1 MCSIR
6 YFIFFI
12 SLEALC
18 MSLIIGYSYVG
29 TSSRRAASHRVLPLL
44 LKTHVDTVAVD
55 RASGLGPSEYKLQSD
70 SQLRALRFIHFVRK
84 YERLLQKKSM
94 TQPTHDHWMRVLQ
107 RSMVIERIIERSNL
121 RLVYLS
127 ASRHQKMGL
136 SEEELLKVG
145 RRGLQTAI
153 GKYYDCT
160 VDCGSSSFSSFAY
173 RVINHYVRKALS
185 IQRSVPTPMPHNV
198 VKLLTVVK
206 TTRAHLQAVRGMP
219 PTSEE
224 LRLEMGITP
233 EQFDVVRRAIE
244 FASRSSSSGSSGG
257 DSRREATS
265 TSAERVQ
272 HYDEST
278 WEEVVSPYDELDR
291 IDAVESTLEDRTR
304 PSSSSSS
311 VSYQSDAFHNI
322 LSILHTLPKEEAA
335 AIYQRLG
342 LAAFDDGL
350 EGAVHRTHGDDKPT
364 SSHSSS
370 SSLTMLFQGQLFR
383 MSAKEASALYQR
395 GMHRLRRRVAL
406 SMLCSPRPSSS
417 SAIAAI
423 N

>member
-1 MCSIR
+1 MWSIR
-6 YFIFFI
+6 YFIFLI

-18 MSLIIGYSYVG
+18 ISLRALVGYGYVG
-29 TSSRRAASHRVLPLL
+29 TSSRRAAATAPHRFLQLL
-44 LKTHVDTVAVD
+44 HVNLQTNVGTAVD
-55 RASGLGPSEYKLQSD
+55 RTSGLEPSETGFHYKLQSD
-70 SQLRALRFIHFVRK
+70 SQLRALRFIHFIRK
-84 YERLLQKKSM
+84 YERVLQKKSM
-94 TQPTHDHWMRVLQ
+94 TQPTHDHWIRVLQ

-121 RLVYLS
+121 HLVYIS

-136 SEEELLKVG
+136 SEDELLKVG

-153 GKYYDCT
+153 GKYYD

-173 RVINHYVRKALS
+173 RVINHYVRNALS
-185 IQRSVPTPMPHNV
+185 IQRSLPRSMPHNV
-198 VKLLTVVK
+198 VKLLTAVK
-206 TTRAHLQAVRGMP
+206 TTQAHFQALRGMP

-224 LRLEMGITP
+224 LRLEMGISL

-244 FASRSSSSGSSGG
+244 FASRSSSSSTSG
-257 DSRREATS
+257 DSRREAS
-265 TSAERVQ
+265 SAERV

-291 IDAVESTLEDRTR
+291 VDAVESTLEDKTR
-304 PSSSSSS
+304 S
-311 VSYQSDAFHNI
+311 VSYQSDAFNNI

-342 LAAFDDGL
+342 LAAFDGF
-350 EGAVHRTHGDDKPT
+350 EGAVRRTHDSRGVSFT
-364 SSHSSS
+364 V
-370 SSLTMLFQGQLFR
+370 LLFQGQLFR

-406 SMLCSPRPSSS
+406 SMLCSPSTTSSS
-417 SAIAAI
+417 TIRTPATAAS

>member
-1 MCSIR
+1 MWSIC
-6 YFIFFI
+6 YLLFLI

-18 MSLIIGYSYVG
+18 ISLIVGYGYVG
-29 TSSRRAASHRVLPLL
+29 TSSRRTAPHRFLQLL
-44 LKTHVDTVAVD
+44 HVNNMNTVAED
-55 RASGLGPSEYKLQSD
+55 RASDLEPTEMGLRYKLQSD
-70 SQLRALRFIHFVRK
+70 SQLRALRFIHFIKK
-84 YERLLQKKSM
+84 YERVVQKKAMSQS
-94 TQPTHDHWMRVLQ
+94 TQDHWMRVLQ

-121 RLVYLS
+121 YLVYIS

-136 SEEELLKVG
+136 SEDELLKVG

-153 GKYYDCT
+153 RKYYD

-173 RVINHYVRKALS
+173 RVINHYVRNALS
-185 IQRSVPTPMPHNV
+185 IQRSLPTSMPHNV

-206 TTRAHLQAVRGMP
+206 TTQAHLQALRGMP

-244 FASRSSSSGSSGG
+244 FASRSTG

-265 TSAERVQ
+265 SVQ

-291 IDAVESTLEDRTR
+291 VDAVESTLEGDKTR
-304 PSSSSSS
+304 SS
-311 VSYQSDAFHNI
+311 VSYQSDAFNNI

-342 LAAFDDGL
+342 LVAFDGF
-350 EGAVHRTHGDDKPT
+350 EGTVRRTHD
-364 SSHSSS
+364 SR
-370 SSLTMLFQGQLFR
+370 SSLT

-406 SMLCSPRPSSS
+406 SMLCSPSFPSPSSP
-417 SAIAAI
+417 IATV
-423 N
+423 

>member
-1 MCSIR
+1 MWSIC
-6 YFIFFI
+6 YFLFLI

-18 MSLIIGYSYVG
+18 VSLIFGYGYVG
-29 TSSRRAASHRVLPLL
+29 TSSRRAAPHRFLPLL
-44 LKTHVDTVAVD
+44 HVSLQTNHVDTVAED
-55 RASGLGPSEYKLQSD
+55 RTSDLEPSEKGFRYKLQSD
-70 SQLRALRFIHFVRK
+70 SQLRALRFIHFIRK
-84 YERLLQKKSM
+84 YERVLQKKAM
-94 TQPTHDHWMRVLQ
+94 TQSTQDHWMRVLQ
-107 RSMVIERIIERSNL
+107 RSMVIERIIERNNL
-121 RLVYLS
+121 HLVYIS

-136 SEEELLKVG
+136 SEDELLKVG

-153 GKYYDCT
+153 GKYYD

-173 RVINHYVRKALS
+173 RVINHYVRNALS
-185 IQRSVPTPMPHNV
+185 IQRSLPISMPHNV

-206 TTRAHLQAVRGMP
+206 TTQAYLQALRGMP

-233 EQFDVVRRAIE
+233 EQFDVVRRAID
-244 FASRSSSSGSSGG
+244 FASRSSSGSG

-265 TSAERVQ
+265 TVQ

-291 IDAVESTLEDRTR
+291 VDAVESTLEGDKTR
-304 PSSSSSS
+304 SS
-311 VSYQSDAFHNI
+311 VSYQSDAFNNI

-342 LAAFDDGL
+342 LVAFDGF
-350 EGAVHRTHGDDKPT
+350 EGTVRRTHD
-364 SSHSSS
+364 SRI
-370 SSLTMLFQGQLFR
+370 SLTM
-383 MSAKEASALYQR
+383 STKEASALYQR

-406 SMLCSPRPSSS
+406 SMLCSPSPFPSSTIS
-417 SAIAAI
+417 VGTAY
-423 N
+423 